1 MSYRHGEE
9 IYALAGPMSSV
20 LNHLPMD
27 YYPLPSC
34 ETPQGGRPPAP
45 RNLGEIIASGT
56 IRSSSPYRFRV
67 NVNESLYLCTT
78 APLTRRDVHLL
89 VDRKLKGYIV
99 NMFLDDLPLLS
110 FDQDFS
116 FKTIKGFL
124 FSDMSV
130 YPVDQVYV
138 RNHLKFRIS
147 LHEVEAGT
155 GMPEVEDPPRPS
167 AASYEIVGFEVVK
180 PCSVARR
187 PGEELNLSMYETID
201 PPDCRWDR
209 NNFMEARPGERVTFT
224 YEYVMSR
231 NISWSSRWDRCYV
244 DEGHDPL
251 FSLARSSGKLLLFVI
266 VFFVKHWR
274 STLRELATVTT
285 QTVNGRIPGWKL
297 IAGEIFRPPSCPKL
311 LCAAVGTGVQ
321 IFVVAFVCVALGAL
335 SVIYPSPSG
344 ILLTWILNFYLL
356 FGALGGYVGARLWRN
371 ITGGYE
377 GWTSLFY
384 STAALFPGVVVL
396 AVGTLSSFL
405 CLLALWGGVL
415 SPVTFL
421 GGFLAAR
428 RRSYPVSNAVIP
440 PHPRGEAAATAGI
453 RQGLLWVMIVA
464 FSYLIFADIEREFRL
479 VIDSLCYGRYYKIT
493 ALTTATVLLWAIAC
507 STYSIIVA
515 YFHIYAGDSRWWW
528 KSLLVSGFS
537 GAHAF
542 FIAVRAVGFLS
553 TLYFVR
559 FLYASAKL

>member
-9 IYALAGPMSSV
+9 IYALAGPCLVFSIIFPWITTPSRPAKP
-20 LNHLPMD
+20 LRGDGLP
-27 YYPLPSC
+27 PT
-34 ETPQGGRPPAP
+34 E
-45 RNLGEIIASGT
+45 LGEIIASGT

-124 FSDMSV
+124 FSDMS
-130 YPVDQVYV
+130 
-138 RNHLKFRIS
+138 
-147 LHEVEAGT
+147 
-155 GMPEVEDPPRPS
+155 
-167 AASYEIVGFEVVK
+167 
-180 PCSVARR
+180 
-187 PGEELNLSMYETID
+187 ID
-201 PPDCRWDR
+201 P
-209 NNFMEARPGERVTFT
+209 ERTGD
-224 YEYVMSR
+224 SDDA
-231 NISWSSRWDRCYV
+231 N
-244 DEGHDPL
+244 G
-251 FSLARSSGKLLLFVI
+251 
-266 VFFVKHWR
+266 
-274 STLRELATVTT
+274 TVRRRRKT
-285 QTVNGRIPGWKL
+285 QVNGRIPGWKL
-297 IAGEIFRPPSCPKL
+297 IAREIFSRR
-311 LCAAVGTGVQ
+311 
-321 IFVVAFVCVALGAL
+321 VARSSSAPRSSSYA
-335 SVIYPSPSG
+335 
-344 ILLTWILNFYLL
+344 
-356 FGALGGYVGARLWRN
+356 
-371 ITGGYE
+371 E
-377 GWTSLFY
+377 
-384 STAALFPGVVVL
+384 
-396 AVGTLSSFL
+396 VGTLSSFL

-428 RRSYPVSNAVIP
+428 RRSYP
-440 PHPRGEAAATAGI
+440 GEAAATAGI

-464 FSYLIFADIEREFRL
+464 FSCLIFADIEREFRL

-507 STYSIIVA
+507 STYSIIAA

-559 FLYASAKL
+559 FLYASVKL